1 MVRDAG
7 LNRTCFFVI
16 VEHHRLGKVTLDNG
30 VRIRVVQFSHVGDV
44 HFIGVGE
51 TFLNLREEIS
61 KITVARVVRSIHGF
75 LLNGFWFLLIEQ
87 RKRFRGFARLKGS
100 ERLLFGSFL
109 FSVGILVVVTGFGGG
124 CGFEPISQPH
134 GRRKRSCR
142 LRVMFKGGAPSL
154 TGMAQDLFEGEK
166 VLAFDLET
174 TGVSTNND
182 RIVQYALIG
191 TLADGTAVNVEQLV
205 KPGVR
210 IPFDASNIHGIYD
223 EDVRDKPRL
232 SEVADELADLI
243 DGAVLVG
250 HNVRSFDF
258 AMLKT
263 EFLRM
268 GRLAPQP
275 KAIMDTLELVRRLR
289 LPRPH
294 NLGALCQRHGIRLEA
309 AHTAAA
315 DAAATMLLFWRL
327 SVEHAGAFR
336 RSLSELERWIVHGD
350 RASDA
355 SELGRGLDDLE
366 PVDAMG
372 KIREDGGELVL
383 AFGRHRGRYLREVQL
398 SDPSYI
404 GWLLSARGLDCQETQ
419 ERIKAHLRS

>member
-1 MVRDAG
+1 M
-7 LNRTCFFVI
+7 L
-16 VEHHRLGKVTLDNG
+16 
-30 VRIRVVQFSHVGDV
+30 
-44 HFIGVGE
+44 
-51 TFLNLREEIS
+51 
-61 KITVARVVRSIHGF
+61 
-75 LLNGFWFLLIEQ
+75 
-87 RKRFRGFARLKGS
+87 
-100 ERLLFGSFL
+100 
-109 FSVGILVVVTGFGGG
+109 
-124 CGFEPISQPH
+124 
-134 GRRKRSCR
+134 
-142 LRVMFKGGAPSL
+142 
-154 TGMAQDLFEGEK
+154 MAQDLFHGEK

-182 RIVQYALIG
+182 RIVQFALIG
-191 TLADGTAVNVEQLV
+191 TLEDGTPVNREQIV

-210 IPFDASNIHGIYD
+210 IPYDASQIHGIFN

-232 SEVADELADLI
+232 AEVADELADLI
-243 DGAVLVG
+243 DGAILVG
-250 HNVRSFDF
+250 HNVRSFDY

-294 NLGALCQRHGIRLEA
+294 NLGALCRRHGIRLEA

-336 RSLSELERWIVHGD
+336 RSIPELERWIAHGD
-350 RASDA
+350 QPQDA
-355 SELGRGLDDLE
+355 SELGRGLDDLA

-372 KIREDGGELVL
+372 KVREDGEALVL
-383 AFGRHRGRYLREVQL
+383 AFGRHRGRYLSEVQAN
-398 SDPSYI
+398 DPAYI
-404 GWLLSARGLDCQETQ
+404 GWLLSANGLDCEATK

>member
-1 MVRDAG
+1 MPFESD
-7 LNRTCFFVI
+7 
-16 VEHHRLGKVTLDNG
+16 
-30 VRIRVVQFSHVGDV
+30 VQRCPEF
-44 HFIGVGE
+44 
-51 TFLNLREEIS
+51 N
-61 KITVARVVRSIHGF
+61 
-75 LLNGFWFLLIEQ
+75 
-87 RKRFRGFARLKGS
+87 
-100 ERLLFGSFL
+100 
-109 FSVGILVVVTGFGGG
+109 
-124 CGFEPISQPH
+124 
-134 GRRKRSCR
+134 
-142 LRVMFKGGAPSL
+142 
-154 TGMAQDLFEGEK
+154 GMAQDLFEGEK

-223 EDVRDKPRL
+223 EDVRDKRF

-263 EFLRM
+263 VEFLRM

-275 KAIMDTLELVRRLR
+275 KAIMDTLNWYGVCDCQGPTTSVRCASDTGFGSR
-289 LPRPH
+289 
-294 NLGALCQRHGIRLEA
+294 RH
-309 AHTAAA
+309 TPAAA

-336 RSLSELERWIVHGD
+336 RSLGTRTLDCARRSCERRIGNWGADWTIRSPLMRWV
-350 RASDA
+350 RYVKTVENSFW
-355 SELGRGLDDLE
+355 GL
-366 PVDAMG
+366 
-372 KIREDGGELVL
+372 R
-383 AFGRHRGRYLREVQL
+383 RHRGRYLREVQL
-398 SDPSYI
+398 SDPPTS
-404 GWLLSARGLDCQETQ
+404 GGCCPPGVSTAKKLKSASR
-419 ERIKAHLRS
+419 RIFVHEDGRS

>member
-1 MVRDAG
+1 MVSSASRQPAKRLRNSTWTTKRANERSALRPIIPIRRPFPFLMVRDAG
-7 LNRTCFFVI
+7 LNRTCFFFI
-16 VEHHRLGKVTLDNG
+16 VEHHRLRKVTFDNG
-30 VRIRVVQFSHVGDV
+30 VRIRVVQFSHAGDV
-44 HFIGVGE
+44 NFIGVGE

-61 KITVARVVRSIHGF
+61 KITVACVVRSIHGF

-109 FSVGILVVVTGFGGG
+109 FSVGIRVVVTGFGGG

-142 LRVMFKGGAPSL
+142 LRVMFTKVPLSL

-223 EDVRDKPRL
+223 EDVRDKPRF

-327 SVEHAGAFR
+327 SVEHAGAFL
-336 RSLSELERWIVHGD
+336 SLTPGTRT
-350 RASDA
+350 
-355 SELGRGLDDLE
+355 
-366 PVDAMG
+366 
-372 KIREDGGELVL
+372 
-383 AFGRHRGRYLREVQL
+383 
-398 SDPSYI
+398 
-404 GWLLSARGLDCQETQ
+404 LDCARRPC
-419 ERIKAHLRS
+419 ERRIGTGARTGRSRAR

>member
-1 MVRDAG
+1 
-7 LNRTCFFVI
+7 
-16 VEHHRLGKVTLDNG
+16 
-30 VRIRVVQFSHVGDV
+30 
-44 HFIGVGE
+44 
-51 TFLNLREEIS
+51 
-61 KITVARVVRSIHGF
+61 
-75 LLNGFWFLLIEQ
+75 
-87 RKRFRGFARLKGS
+87 
-100 ERLLFGSFL
+100 
-109 FSVGILVVVTGFGGG
+109 
-124 CGFEPISQPH
+124 
-134 GRRKRSCR
+134 
-142 LRVMFKGGAPSL
+142 MFKEGVLRLFA
-154 TGMAQDLFEGEK
+154 MAQDLFEGEK

-191 TLADGTAVNVEQLV
+191 TLADGTSVNVEQLV

-210 IPFDASNIHGIYD
+210 IPFDASNVHGIYD
-223 EDVRDKPRL
+223 DDVRDKPRL
-232 SEVADELADLI
+232 SEVADELAELI

-309 AHTAAA
+309 AHTAGA

-336 RSLSELERWIVHGD
+336 RSLTELERTMPRSWVADWRIWSPWMRWGKFDKMVMSLSWPLVDTVDDIYEKFTPATRPTSGGCFRPRAWIARKPKNVSRNIFAH
-350 RASDA
+350 
-355 SELGRGLDDLE
+355 EEGR
-366 PVDAMG
+366 
-372 KIREDGGELVL
+372 
-383 AFGRHRGRYLREVQL
+383 
-398 SDPSYI
+398 
-404 GWLLSARGLDCQETQ
+404 T
-419 ERIKAHLRS
+419 